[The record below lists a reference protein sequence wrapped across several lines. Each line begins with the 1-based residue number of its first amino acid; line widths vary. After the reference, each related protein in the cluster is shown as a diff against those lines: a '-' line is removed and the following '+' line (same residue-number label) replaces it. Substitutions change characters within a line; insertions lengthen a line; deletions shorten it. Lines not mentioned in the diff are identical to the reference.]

1 MKKTR
6 KVTTLFNEDLVNKN
20 LISNKTKTKNNNI
33 LMYDK
38 TKTTNVNILLNR
50 VRQDKKRD
58 FKKKIIFTSFLIVS
72 VSGIVIFALI

>member
-1 MKKTR
+1 MKKNIQNTILFD
-6 KVTTLFNEDLVNKN
+6 KNVTSNKN
-20 LISNKTKTKNNNI
+20 ITIDKN
-33 LMYDK
+33 
-38 TKTTNVNILLNR
+38 KTTNVNILLNR